1 MVRRTQT
8 PLIHLTDC
16 VQPCREVESK
26 GTINT
31 VMNIITALI
40 TDYIKKKKQ
49 NNPSNRGR
57 KDYESKM
64 ALAHRVLG
72 NRFNL
77 GLF

>member
-40 TDYIKKKKQ
+40 TDYIKKK
-49 NNPSNRGR
+49 
-57 KDYESKM
+57 SKTTHQIVEEKTTNQKWLLLTECW
-64 ALAHRVLG
+64 AIG
-72 NRFNL
+72 SI
-77 GLF
+77 